1 MSQDLPVRT
10 PARRRIQAAAMKLFA
25 ELGVTKV
32 NVSELAAAAG
42 MARGTIYS
50 NVPDIDSL
58 FEEVAAELVRDMV
71 DRVMLG
77 FVGVDDLAHQLSI
90 GVRLYI
96 RRAHEEPTWGRFMS
110 RFALSTASLQAVL
123 TSDPAVNLRA
133 GMESGRYRIRPEQL
147 PAMIGM
153 LTGSTLAAMVP
164 VLEGLAT
171 WREVGSDTA
180 ELLLVVL
187 GVDREE
193 ARTLAR
199 IELPVL
205 PVLQPAA

>member
-1 MSQDLPVRT
+1 
-10 PARRRIQAAAMKLFA
+10 MKLFA
-25 ELGVTKV
+25 EQGATKV

-58 FEEVAAELVRDMV
+58 FEDVAAELVGDMV
-71 DRVMLG
+71 ERVTQG
-77 FVGVDDLAHQLSI
+77 FVGVEDIAHQLSI
-90 GVRLYI
+90 GVHLYI

-123 TSDPAVNLRA
+123 TSDPAVNLRT

-199 IELPVL
+199 VELPVL
-205 PVLQPAA
+205 PPAA

>member
-1 MSQDLPVRT
+1 
-10 PARRRIQAAAMKLFA
+10 MKLFA
-25 ELGVTKV
+25 EQGVTRV
-32 NVSELAAAAG
+32 SVSELAVAAG

-71 DRVMLG
+71 ERVMLG
-77 FVGVDDLAHQLSI
+77 FVGVDDRAHQLSI

-96 RRAHEEPTWGRFMS
+96 RRAHEEPLWGRFMS

-123 TSDPAVNLRA
+123 TSDPAVNLRT
-133 GMESGRYRIRPEQL
+133 GMESGRYRIRPEQM

-153 LTGSTLAAMVP
+153 LTGSTLAAMLP
-164 VLEGLAT
+164 VIEGLGT

-180 ELLLVVL
+180 ELLLIVL
-187 GVDREE
+187 GLDRDE
-193 ARTLAR
+193 ARSLAR
-199 IELPVL
+199 VELPIL
-205 PVLQPAA
+205 PAASS